1 MSCYEWEHGEIK
13 LPTGVAAK
21 LKAHLNV
28 VADRHVAE
36 LVKET
41 SAAWDQLK
49 ASTPSKRQEVYYR
62 LQISEDASMLLQRH
76 TYNEQTRRWDTK
88 FAKPTQAVIK
98 KSVVD
103 RRVPWGADAKAPK
116 NLVFKLGCE
125 ATITFTGANTV
136 VWDVPENNHAAERAN
151 EHPLAGA
158 FFDFLENRVEW
169 TSRSGGTITGNNE
182 YNRDDH
188 DAGGGAN
195 YVVREYSKKAVA
207 DRRAARRDSFGTYRG
222 RTYMY

>member
-1 MSCYEWEHGEIK
+1 MSCHEWEHGEIK

-28 VADRHVAE
+28 AADRHIDA

-41 SAAWDQLK
+41 GAAWDQLK
-49 ASTPSKRQEVYYR
+49 AVTPSKRQEVYFR

-88 FAKPTQAVIK
+88 FAKPTLAAIK

-103 RRVPWGADAKAPK
+103 RVAPWGAGDNAPK
-116 NLVFKLGCE
+116 YLTFKLGCE
-125 ATITFTGANTV
+125 ASITFKGANTV
-136 VWDVPENNHAAERAN
+136 VWDVPENNHAVERAN
-151 EHPLAGA
+151 QHPLAEA
-158 FFDFLENRVEW
+158 FFDYLERRVEW
-169 TSRSGGTITGNNE
+169 TSRSGGTIVGNNE
-182 YNRDDH
+182 YNRDDQ

-207 DRRAARRDSFGTYRG
+207 ERRAARRPSFVTYRG
-222 RTYMY
+222 RAYVY